1 MSNHSLNIAD
11 AIKHALQHHQ
21 AGRLQLAEH
30 IYKSILKDDPDNPDA
45 NHLLGVLAY
54 QVGKHDIAAQLI
66 SKAILK
72 DASQAPYLN
81 NLGLALQAQ
90 GKLEEALLAYQ
101 EATTIKPDYTDAH
114 NNRGIV
120 LQAQGRLEEALAA
133 HQQVVAIKPDFAGG
147 HNNRG
152 IVLQAQ
158 GKLEEAM
165 AAYQQA
171 LAVNPNYIDAH
182 NNRGNLLQAQGK
194 FEEALAAYQQALAIN
209 PDHADAHNNRGNAL
223 QAQGKF
229 EEALVAYQQALAIK
243 PDYAG
248 AHYNRGVVLHT
259 QGRLEEALAAY
270 QQALAIKPDYADA
283 HNNRGNALEAQGWLG
298 EALESYQQAIAI
310 NPDHADA
317 HNNQGV
323 VLHTLGK
330 FKEALAAFQ
339 QAIAINPDFADAHN
353 NRGNALQAQ
362 TRIEEALAAYR
373 QTIAI
378 KPDFARA
385 YSNLLFCLNYD
396 ANTDAQTLFAAH
408 REWDA
413 RYAAG
418 LSDGTPPHTNTPDPE
433 RRLRIGYMS
442 PDFYKHPVASF
453 VEPLLATHDRR
464 AFEVVCYSNV
474 TRLDVVTE
482 RLQKLADKWHSIVGM
497 SDKRVAELVR
507 EDGIDILVDLA
518 GHTAGNRLLVFARKP
533 APVQV
538 TYLGY
543 PGTSGLSVMDYRLSD
558 AWTDPPGLTDAFYTE
573 EIVRLPEGC
582 LCFQPLVPSPE
593 VTTLRDLSP
602 GSVTFSSFNNAAKVT
617 PAVISLWSKVLQAV
631 PDARLMM
638 KAKQLGDRETV
649 ERLTSLFERHGV
661 TAERLEFVSWAPGSE
676 EHLAL
681 YNRVHIGLD
690 TFPYSGCTTTCE
702 ALWMGVPVIVLKGNE
717 SRSRMSLSILKQ
729 VGLDDYIAESPEAYI
744 DIAKDLATDISK
756 LQMVRSGLREK
767 MKQSSLLDA
776 AAFTHAVESAFRD
789 LWKRWC
795 EELS

>member
-165 AAYQQA
+165 AAY
-171 LAVNPNYIDAH
+171 
-182 NNRGNLLQAQGK
+182 
-194 FEEALAAYQQALAIN
+194 
-209 PDHADAHNNRGNAL
+209 
-223 QAQGKF
+223 
-229 EEALVAYQQALAIK
+229 
-243 PDYAG
+243 
-248 AHYNRGVVLHT
+248 
-259 QGRLEEALAAY
+259 
-270 QQALAIKPDYADA
+270 
-283 HNNRGNALEAQGWLG
+283 
-298 EALESYQQAIAI
+298 
-310 NPDHADA
+310 
-317 HNNQGV
+317 
-323 VLHTLGK
+323 
-330 FKEALAAFQ
+330 Q

-593 VTTLRDLSP
+593 VTTLPDLSP

>member
-165 AAYQQA
+165 AAY
-171 LAVNPNYIDAH
+171 
-182 NNRGNLLQAQGK
+182 
-194 FEEALAAYQQALAIN
+194 
-209 PDHADAHNNRGNAL
+209 
-223 QAQGKF
+223 
-229 EEALVAYQQALAIK
+229 
-243 PDYAG
+243 
-248 AHYNRGVVLHT
+248 
-259 QGRLEEALAAY
+259 
-270 QQALAIKPDYADA
+270 
-283 HNNRGNALEAQGWLG
+283 
-298 EALESYQQAIAI
+298 
-310 NPDHADA
+310 
-317 HNNQGV
+317 
-323 VLHTLGK
+323 
-330 FKEALAAFQ
+330 Q

-593 VTTLRDLSP
+593 VTTLPDLSP

-631 PDARLMM
+631 PDARLLM
-638 KAKQLGDRETV
+638 KARQLGDRETV